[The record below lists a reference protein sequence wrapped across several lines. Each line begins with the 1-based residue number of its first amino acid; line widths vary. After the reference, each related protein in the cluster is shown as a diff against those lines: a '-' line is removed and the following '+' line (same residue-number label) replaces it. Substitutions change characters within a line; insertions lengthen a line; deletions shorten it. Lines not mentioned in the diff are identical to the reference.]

1 MQAVPEVARLQGVFG
16 YALTID
22 VEEWYH
28 NCLVPSYV
36 QPQLRPDLPVELDR
50 LLPKL
55 LGLLAESGCRAT
67 FFVLGE
73 VAERLPARVREI
85 ARAGHEVASHGFH
98 HLRACERPAPEFVRD
113 IRRSKAL
120 LEDLLGE
127 PVRGF
132 RAPEWSLR
140 TLASPLLPLVAAA
153 GFDYDSSLVP
163 YSLSGRRSNPVFASR
178 LRWGG
183 CEAVAAA
190 AVAGTAARVAGGSL
204 AGGAVRPASSG
215 LAGAVAAVAGLG
227 DAAARLELLELPVF
241 TFGGVLR
248 VPAGSWTG
256 RLVEPGRLVAAAER
270 HLARGGLPVAVAHP
284 WEISERPTPGPLT
297 GLARFIHETGRAGY
311 LPKFRHI
318 LGALPWS
325 TLSEAAGL
333 RAVARAGH
341 AHLAAEPARVLEP
354 PPSGGTRAAL
364 AVP

>member
-1 MQAVPEVARLQGVFG
+1 MQAVPEVARFQGAFG

-113 IRRSKAL
+113 IQRSKAL

-183 CEAVAAA
+183 SAAA
-190 AVAGTAARVAGGSL
+190 TAAPGS
-204 AGGAVRPASSG
+204 
-215 LAGAVAAVAGLG
+215 G
-227 DAAARLELLELPVF
+227 DTAARLELLELPVF

-270 HLARGGLPVAVAHP
+270 HLGRGGLPVAVAHP

-333 RAVARAGH
+333 RAVARAG
-341 AHLAAEPARVLEP
+341 LAAEPARVLEP
-354 PPSGGTRAAL
+354 PPSAGTRAVL